1 MCISVEGDPEADVD
15 VGLLRV
21 DAIADAIRA
30 TGVAP
35 VRPHEIG
42 AWLAD
47 HLHGE
52 HGFRG
57 NHADYHHPDNALLS
71 RVLDERL
78 GMPILLAVLYVGI
91 GQRLRLPVWGIAHPG
106 HYYVG
111 IGARGMDTAV
121 IDPFHDGDPVT
132 DVELAERIRLAT
144 AGRVAFTR
152 AQLRPASVL
161 TTTRRILNNLTRDYT
176 NRGDLTQ
183 ALWTLDL
190 KILLPQ
196 SPASDHRERGD
207 TLVNLGRY
215 GEAADAFE
223 TYLDLG
229 GAMAVD
235 AEDIRARA
243 IRARAKLN

>member
-1 MCISVEGDPEADVD
+1 MCVAVEGDPEADVD

-21 DAIADAIRA
+21 DAMADTIRA
-30 TGVAP
+30 TGTAP

-42 AWLAD
+42 AWLAEQI
-47 HLHGE
+47 HGQF
-52 HGFRG
+52 GFSG
-57 NHADYHHPDNALLS
+57 NHDDYNDPNNALLS
-71 RVLDERL
+71 RVLETRV
-78 GMPILLAVLYVGI
+78 GMPIALAVLYVGI

-132 DVELAERIRLAT
+132 DVELAERIRVAT
-144 AGRVAFTR
+144 AGRVSFTR
-152 AQLRPASVL
+152 GHLRPASVL
-161 TTTRRILNNLTRDYT
+161 LTTRRILNNLTRDYT

-183 ALWTLDL
+183 ALWTHEL
-190 KILLPQ
+190 KLLLPQ

-215 GEAADAFE
+215 GDAADAFE
-223 TYLDLG
+223 AYLDAG
-229 GAMAVD
+229 GTQSAD
-235 AEDIRARA
+235 AEEIRARA